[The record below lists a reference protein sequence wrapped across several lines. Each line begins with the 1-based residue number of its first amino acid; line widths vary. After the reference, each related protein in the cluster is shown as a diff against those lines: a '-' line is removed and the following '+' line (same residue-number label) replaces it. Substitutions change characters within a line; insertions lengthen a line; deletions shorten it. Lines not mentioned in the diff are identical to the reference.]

1 MRKIK
6 IVLYL
11 FPLWTGI
18 ALSLGSYAQDA
29 NYERDYKRAVAL
41 YKTGEYALAMNDLLP
56 LTSRKHQNGLIPF
69 AHYYYALAAYK
80 TNHLAESRQMLMQLR
95 ERFPDWKKMDEA
107 SYLLAELTFR
117 EKQFGEALDYLGEIT
132 NASVKKDAE
141 MLKRVYISQLQDLK
155 YLKGLNR
162 QFPSDKLI
170 ALTLID
176 LIQKT
181 SNDKVDLELSDE
193 LTNRFGAT
201 PAKSSSTEVL
211 TRIRQ
216 NTNNLQKG
224 YYNIA
229 VVLPFRL
236 KDFSGNQR
244 IRTNQFAYDM
254 YEGMKLA
261 KVKLQ
266 QEGILVN
273 MFTYDVG
280 NDPEEMLD
288 IVNNTNFSQTDLIVG
303 PVYNEPA
310 KLAADFAETN
320 NIFFVHP
327 TTLVTDILTNH
338 PNTLMLQPSFD
349 RQATQG
355 FDFMRSLPS
364 NTTRKVA
371 IYYGSARRD
380 STLAAAYR
388 IKATEAGFQVADFRK
403 TREKLDSTASI
414 TESNKPGHVAVFSS
428 VETDGNKVMGMLT
441 KRRVNAPLLANAS
454 CFNLQNIQ
462 ASSLLGKDVYLMDT
476 EFIDTSKPQVRDF
489 QNLYFAKRNTIP
501 SIYAL
506 QGYDALLFF
515 GRMLHKY
522 RNQIRSGLDA
532 KPDADD
538 YLLSGFNYQKSG
550 DNQVVPIVQIDDMKW
565 IRVNG
570 Q

>member
-6 IVLYL
+6 IVLYF
-11 FPLWTGI
+11 FPLFTGI
-18 ALSLGSYAQDA
+18 ALSLGGYAQDA

-56 LTSRKHQNGLIPF
+56 LTSRKHQNGLVPF

-80 TNHLAESRQMLMQLR
+80 TNHLAESRQMLIQLR

-162 QFPSDKLI
+162 QYPSDKLI

-181 SNDKVDLELSDE
+181 SNDKADLELSDE

-201 PAKSSSTEVL
+201 PAKSSSAEVV
-211 TRIRQ
+211 TPIRQ

-224 YYNIA
+224 YYNVA
-229 VVLPFRL
+229 VILPFRL
-236 KDFSGNQR
+236 KEFSGSQR
-244 IRTNQFAYDM
+244 VRTNQFAYDM

-288 IVNNTNFSQTDLIVG
+288 IVNNTNFGQSDLIVG
-303 PVYNEPA
+303 PVYSEPA

-327 TTLVTDILTNH
+327 TTLTTDILTNH

-349 RQATQG
+349 RQAAQG
-355 FDFMRSLPS
+355 FNFMRSLPS
-364 NTTRKVA
+364 NATRKVA

-388 IKATEAGFQVADFRK
+388 IKATEAGFQVTDFRK

-414 TESNKPGHVAVFSS
+414 TENNKPGHVAVFSS
-428 VETDGNKVMGMLT
+428 TETDGNKVLGMLT
-441 KRRVNAPLLANAS
+441 KRRINAPVLANAS
-454 CFNLQNIQ
+454 CFNLQNMQ
-462 ASSLLGKDVYLMDT
+462 ASSLSGKDVYFMDT
-476 EFIDTSKPQVRDF
+476 EFIDVSKPQVRDF
-489 QNLYFAKRNTIP
+489 QSLYFAKRNTVP

-506 QGYDALLFF
+506 QGYDTLLFF

-522 RNQIRSGLDA
+522 RNQIRNGLDA
-532 KPDADD
+532 KPYADD
-538 YLLSGFNYQKSG
+538 YLLSGFNYQKSS

-565 IRVNG
+565 VRVNG